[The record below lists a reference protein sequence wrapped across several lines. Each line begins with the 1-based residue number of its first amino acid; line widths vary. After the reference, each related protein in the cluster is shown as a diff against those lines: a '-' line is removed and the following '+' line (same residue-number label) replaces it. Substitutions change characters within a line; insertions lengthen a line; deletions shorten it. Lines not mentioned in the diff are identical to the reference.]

1 MNRNWLTV
9 VLACSGTLALVAQP
23 PPHGDMMHHGPGGPG
38 GPGMAGFARDMKV
51 VKGQPYTADVVS
63 ESTQVL
69 GDGTKIAKKVS
80 GAVYRDVDGRTRRE
94 ETTSEG
100 RKIVNIFDPVAGVSM
115 SLNPTAKTA
124 SRQQMHVPTAG
135 AAQHGGRPG
144 PERANANHPERAN
157 NRVVEDLGNQAI
169 EGIQAQGRRT
179 TRTIAA
185 GTMGNDHDIK
195 IIDEVWTSPDL
206 QVVVQSHHSD
216 PWGGDVTYKLANV
229 RRGDQPSTLFQAP
242 GDYQVQDVKFGRH
255 PGAPPA
261 GGAQQQ

>member
-9 VLACSGTLALVAQP
+9 VLACSGAIALIAQP
-23 PPHGDMMHHGPGGPG
+23 PPHGDMNMVHRGPG
-38 GPGMAGFARDMKV
+38 GPGMAGFSRDMKV

-63 ESTQVL
+63 ESSQVL
-69 GDGTKIAKKVS
+69 GDGTKIAKKIS
-80 GAVYRDVDGRTRRE
+80 GAVYRDTDGRTRRE

-100 RKIVNIFDPVAGVSM
+100 RKIVNIFDPVAGVSL
-115 SLNPTAKTA
+115 SLNTTAKTA
-124 SRQQMHVPTAG
+124 SRMQIHTPQAGTAP
-135 AAQHGGRPG
+135 ARRPG
-144 PERANANHPERAN
+144 PERANETRPERA

-169 EGIQAQGRRT
+169 DGIQVVGHRT
-179 TRTIAA
+179 TRTVAA

-242 GDYQVQDVKFGRH
+242 SDYQVQDAKFNHR
-255 PGAPPA
+255 PGPA
-261 GGAQQQ
+261 ATATPQQQ